1 MTHGIEYCRPYT
13 RISNDALIYPPW
25 HAMSVREVA
34 EALGVSIQVLANW
47 RIRGRGPKPLPAE
60 LFRGNRT
67 FYAVHEVVNARA
79 QELSDGWL
87 QCRAF
92 VSRQGLAK
100 ADASYEELIGVLRF
114 YDAGEVWPHR
124 HRPKRSLVDLI
135 PAPAAQVSPTS

>member
-1 MTHGIEYCRPYT
+1 
-13 RISNDALIYPPW
+13 
-25 HAMSVREVA
+25 MSVREVA

-47 RIRGRGPKPLPAE
+47 RIRGRGPKPLPAD

-79 QELSDGWL
+79 QEPSEGWL

-100 ADASYEELIGVLRF
+100 LDASYEELIGVLRF

-124 HRPKRSLVDLI
+124 HRPRRSLVDLI
-135 PAPAAQVSPTS
+135 HAPAAQVFPTS